1 MRGRY
6 GQPSR
11 WTPERVAEAIAEW
24 DRTGSSAA
32 AADEMT
38 RRWGEVVTGAQLRN
52 AVGAASR
59 RREQQP
65 QPAQAPEPPR
75 APEPTPASP
84 PVRAPESDPGTPR
97 LVAVL
102 ADLHV
107 PDHDEGCLQA
117 FERWAL
123 AARPAEIIIAGD
135 FLELES
141 ASEHPGARPGT
152 IEDDLR
158 AGREVMTRLLRLAP
172 RVTLREGNHS
182 TRAARTVQHRVPAL
196 ASRFRAPLD
205 DIADLGVEVHRHQSA
220 PLRRGR
226 LLVLHG
232 DEGVRGGGKYAGSV
246 VHSRRMLELYGEP
259 GAVLVYG
266 HFHRSQH
273 HVRPMEMGNAEAH
286 CIPCMRTLH
295 PEWLGAEVSGWEQ
308 GWAAV
313 QLAPGRRPTL
323 DVIRYESGAAYWG
336 GQRI

>member
-6 GQPSR
+6 GQPLR

-24 DRTGSSAA
+24 DRLGSSIAA
-32 AADEMT
+32 AEGMS
-38 RRWGEVVTGAQLRN
+38 RRWSEVVTGAQLRN

-59 RREQQP
+59 RRAE
-65 QPAQAPEPPR
+65 QPAPASEPARATEPP
-75 APEPTPASP
+75 PPHPAISP
-84 PVRAPESDPGTPR
+84 GPVAG

-107 PDHDEGCLQA
+107 PDHDEQCIQA
-117 FERWAL
+117 FERWC
-123 AARPAEIIIAGD
+123 AAAKPSEIIIAGD

-141 ASEHPGARPGT
+141 ASEHPGARPCT
-152 IEDDLR
+152 IEDDLA
-158 AGREVMTRLLRLAP
+158 AGVKVMRRILALCP

-182 TRAARTVQHRVPAL
+182 TRAARTVQHRVPSL

-205 DIADLGVEVHRHQSA
+205 DLADLGVDVHRHQAA

-273 HVRPMEMGNAEAH
+273 HVRPMEMGNCEAH
-286 CIPCMRTLH
+286 CLPCMRTLH

-313 QLAPGRRPTL
+313 QLEPGRRPTI

-336 GQRI
+336 GQRF

>member
-6 GQPSR
+6 GKPLR
-11 WTPERVAEAIAEW
+11 WTPERVAEGIAEW
-24 DRTGSSAA
+24 DRLGSSEQAA
-32 AADEMT
+32 ILLSQ
-38 RRWGEVVTGAQLRN
+38 RWGERVTGCQLRN

-59 RREQQP
+59 RRAE
-65 QPAQAPEPPR
+65 QPAPDPEPVRAPEPPPAPAPPPR
-75 APEPTPASP
+75 APEPDST
-84 PVRAPESDPGTPR
+84 VPR

-117 FERWAL
+117 FERWAAL
-123 AARPAEIIIAGD
+123 ARPSEIIIAGD

-141 ASEHPGARPGT
+141 ASEHPGSRPT
-152 IEDDLR
+152 RVEDDIAAGLR
-158 AGREVMTRLLRLAP
+158 VMRRIMALAP

-205 DIADLGVEVHRHQSA
+205 DIADLGVEVHRHQAA

-273 HVRPMEMGNAEAH
+273 HVRPMEMGNCEAH
-286 CIPCMRTLH
+286 CIPCMRTLS
-295 PEWLGAEVSGWEQ
+295 PAWLGAEVSGWEQ

-313 QLAPGRRPTL
+313 TLASGRRPTI

-336 GQRI
+336 GRAV

>member
-6 GQPSR
+6 GQPLR
-11 WTPERVAEAIAEW
+11 WTPERVAESIAEW

-32 AADEMT
+32 AASEMS

-52 AVGAASR
+52 AVGAAMR
-59 RREQQP
+59 RREQPAPAQQPEPERAPEP
-65 QPAQAPEPPR
+65 QPAPPPR
-75 APEPTPASP
+75 APEPDATA
-84 PVRAPESDPGTPR
+84 PR

-117 FERWAL
+117 FERWAAL
-123 AARPAEIIIAGD
+123 AHPSEIIIAGD

-141 ASEHPGARPGT
+141 ASEHPGARPCT
-152 IEDDLR
+152 IEDDLA
-158 AGREVMTRLLRLAP
+158 AGVRVMRRILALCS

-182 TRAARTVQHRVPAL
+182 TRAARTVQHRVPSL

-205 DIADLGVEVHRHQSA
+205 DLSDLGVEVHRHQSA

-259 GAVLVYG
+259 GVVLVYG

-273 HVRPMEMGNAEAH
+273 HVRPMELGNAEAH

-336 GQRI
+336 GQRF